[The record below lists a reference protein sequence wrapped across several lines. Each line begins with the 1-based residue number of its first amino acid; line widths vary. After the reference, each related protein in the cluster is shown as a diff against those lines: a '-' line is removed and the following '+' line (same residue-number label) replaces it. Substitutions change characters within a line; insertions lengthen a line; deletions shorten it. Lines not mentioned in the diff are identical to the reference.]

1 MDYLRTNN
9 RQARQR
15 GTTLVELSVV
25 ISVLILLVGTLLIGI
40 TAWKNGAN
48 KAACILNISA
58 SQKALRGY
66 QNLNPGSATPAIT
79 DLVTAGFFG
88 SPPVCPAGGT
98 YSYASV
104 TVGTAF
110 ATCNLAST
118 KGHAPISTTNW

>member
-9 RQARQR
+9 RQAHKR

-25 ISVLILLVGTLLIGI
+25 ISVLILLVGALLIGI

-66 QNLNPGSATPAIT
+66 QNLNPTAATPAIT

-88 SPPVCPAGGT
+88 APPVCPAAGVYT
-98 YSYASV
+98 YSSIV
-104 TVGTAF
+104 LGTAF
-110 ATCNLAST
+110 ATCSLSAS
-118 KGHAPISTTNW
+118 KGHAPISTLNW